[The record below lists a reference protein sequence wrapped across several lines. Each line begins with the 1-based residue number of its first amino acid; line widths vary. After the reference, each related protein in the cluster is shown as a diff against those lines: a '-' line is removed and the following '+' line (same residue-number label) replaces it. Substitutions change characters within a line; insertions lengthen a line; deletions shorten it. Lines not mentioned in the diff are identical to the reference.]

1 MTTTCSFCGTTDD
14 ETDEIIIEG
23 LSADTGVNFAICE
36 SCVAVCNEVI
46 TANKKSEAAQTTPPI
61 HEEQIPMTT
70 KPISTPIPGNTQEA
84 LTALREE
91 FPTVHLC
98 LQHKSGW
105 QLHASGP
112 CGSVTMQLSDPIR
125 TASLRAA
132 CQIATE
138 DNIGGDAA

>member
-1 MTTTCSFCGTTDD
+1 MTTTCSFCGTTDN

-23 LSADTGVNFAICE
+23 LYLGEARISVTICE
-36 SCVAVCNEVI
+36 TCVDVCNEVI
-46 TANKKSEAAQTTPPI
+46 TAHKKSEAAPTTSQN
-61 HEEQIPMTT
+61 EEQVPMTT
-70 KPISTPIPGNTQEA
+70 KPISTPIPGNTQAA